1 MTRPFDVLGLGIVAV
16 DELLYVDHYP
26 PADSKTEVQQRDRQ
40 CGGLTATALVAA
52 SRLGS
57 SCAYA
62 GVFGEDEPSL
72 FAHSRLEQ
80 EGIDLSHAPCQAG
93 ASVTQSFI
101 VVDQKT
107 GSRAILFDRSGVVD
121 VEGQAPPA
129 DLIQQARVLLVDHF
143 RIPAMIRVARIA
155 RSAKVAVVADLE
167 DDTAPRFAELLEE
180 IDHPILPL
188 ALAEKLT
195 QTSDPAAATRA
206 LWNEDRTAVVVTCG
220 QDGCWYA
227 AADTGGD
234 PRHHPA
240 FAVDAIDTTGCGDV
254 FHGAYAAA
262 LAQGLDLPE
271 RIRFAAAAAAL
282 KATRRGGQAG
292 IPTRSALDAF
302 LQEHA

>member
-1 MTRPFDVLGLGIVAV
+1 M

-62 GVFGEDEPSL
+62 GVLGEDEPSL
-72 FAHSRLEQ
+72 FARSRLEQ

-107 GSRAILFDRSGVVD
+107 GSRAILFDRSGVVNI
-121 VEGQAPPA
+121 EGQAPPV

-143 RIPAMIRVARIA
+143 RIPAMLRAAGIA
-155 RSAKVAVVADLE
+155 RSANVAVVADLE
-167 DDTAPRFAELLEE
+167 DNTDPRFAELLEE
-180 IDHPILPL
+180 VDHPILPR
-188 ALAEKLT
+188 ACAARLT
-195 QTSDPAAATRA
+195 GISDPAAATQA
-206 LWNEDRTAVVVTCG
+206 LWNQERAAVVVTCG
-220 QDGCWYA
+220 QEGCWFA
-227 AADTGGD
+227 ATDTKGA
-234 PRHHPA
+234 PQHQPA
-240 FAVDAIDTTGCGDV
+240 FVVDAVDTTGCGDV

-262 LAQGLDLPE
+262 LAQGLDLHK

-302 LQEHA
+302 LQERA